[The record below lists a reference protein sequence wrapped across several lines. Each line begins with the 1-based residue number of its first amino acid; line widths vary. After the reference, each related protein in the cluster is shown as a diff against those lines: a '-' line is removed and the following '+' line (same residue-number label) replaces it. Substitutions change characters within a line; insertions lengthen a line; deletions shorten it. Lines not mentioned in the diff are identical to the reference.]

1 MLAYRVAVEPRHKP
15 LVFRHGVPDSF
26 SSLRSYR
33 RLPDLDITLKHDL
46 AAVLYLH
53 VLDSARRVHN
63 AQSDG
68 GQHIDVITRLGNLII
83 DGDCP
88 DRQAPYH
95 GMGNLWAND

>member
-1 MLAYRVAVEPRHKP
+1 MPADWSGRLPGRLQLA
-15 LVFRHGVPDSF
+15 LQSL
-26 SSLRSYR
+26 SSLRSHP
-33 RLPDLDITLKHDL
+33 RLPDLDIALKHDL

-68 GQHIDVITRLGNLII
+68 RQDIDVITALGDLVAY
-83 DGDCP
+83 GHCP